1 MITSKKRDNTS
12 KKPKMGFLNKRFLFS
27 LIVLGLF
34 FVGLSAYKRYAH
46 KSYTTKETSKQ
57 AQQCQKCEIVS
68 NVKKTDPQTPIYFT
82 LSDPTKN
89 DKGRGG
95 MHSHGGDYKNESYK
109 APSKK
114 AWLVSGENNLVSGLD
129 LKTFVFD
136 TKQTQKDVKLEN
148 KMGITTYSFGVPK
161 NGYYNLFAENEI
173 ISDDTLFY
181 RVAKLE
187 YLNGKHGSE
196 DIYNEKIKKEL
207 KTDKIKIDLLRLK
220 DDNENSFFYKISM
233 GDTLKF
239 KATLDGKPLQNADL
253 SIDLNSGWNKKIK
266 TDANGT
272 AGFTMI
278 RDYFPSWDKFDKRY
292 KQEMLLTLT
301 FSEDKN
307 GTIGDQEYKKV
318 NYILTY
324 PLSYYP
330 NNSDYQSYSYGL
342 LIGLFVFVLSGI
354 VVYLYRRRRTKPFKE
369 IKYDE

>member
-12 KKPKMGFLNKRFLFS
+12 KKPILGFLNKRFLFS
-27 LIVLGLF
+27 LIILVLFVIGLNIYR
-34 FVGLSAYKRYAH
+34 GYSHKAYGA
-46 KSYTTKETSKQ
+46 KEKNSQETQCGKCQTISK
-57 AQQCQKCEIVS
+57 I
-68 NVKKTDPQTPIYFT
+68 TPRTPIYFT

-114 AWLVSGENNLVSGLD
+114 AWLVSGENNLVSSLD

-136 TKQTQKDVKLEN
+136 TMQTQKDVKLDN
-148 KMGITTYSFGVPK
+148 KMGINTYSFEVPK
-161 NGYYNLFAENEI
+161 NGYYNLFAKSEI
-173 ISDDTLFY
+173 INDDTLFY

-196 DIYNEKIKKEL
+196 DIYNEGIKKEL

-220 DDNENSFFYKISM
+220 DDNENSFFYRISM

-253 SIDLNSGWNKKIK
+253 DIDLNSGWSKNIK

-272 AGFTMI
+272 ASFVII
-278 RDYFPSWDKFDKRY
+278 RDYFPSWDRFDKRY

-301 FSEDKN
+301 FSEDTN
-307 GTIGDQEYKKV
+307 GTISDQQYKKV

-330 NNSDYQSYSYGL
+330 NSSDYQSYSYGL
-342 LIGLFVFVLSGI
+342 LVGLFVFVLSGI

-369 IKYDE
+369 IKYEE